1 MKKLILFLI
10 AVSCCSA
17 FSYAQEDENSSN
29 LWKRGRFF
37 NFTFADQTLKGPD
50 PIGNQTE
57 WKSDFA
63 LAVQLGNTYFL
74 HKKPIGGFLKFGI
87 DAVWMDINY
96 ANYEDDYNH
105 YSNNQYDS
113 EYDDYYDY
121 DFNLGMHQIEYGM
134 HVGPSITVT
143 PFKSFSSGIKHLR
156 IFTYFHYTPTY
167 SLILF
172 DYDDDIHVNHGF
184 CSFFNT
190 GGGISYKLIGAGVE
204 YRWGSGKYEVDHLFE
219 NSSDDKM
226 KFKTSALRAYIT
238 LRF

>member
-10 AVSCCSA
+10 TVFCYSA
-17 FSYAQEDENSSN
+17 FSNAQENENYSN

-50 PIGNQTE
+50 PYGIQTE

-63 LAVQLGNTYFL
+63 FAVQLGNTYYL

-96 ANYEDDYNH
+96 ANFEDDYDY
-105 YSNNQYDS
+105 YSNNRYD
-113 EYDDYYDY
+113 EEDYI
-121 DFNLGMHQIEYGM
+121 NLGMHQIEYGM

-143 PFKSFSSGIKHLR
+143 PFKSFNSGIEHLR
-156 IFTYFHYTPTY
+156 VFTYFHYTPSY

-190 GGGISYKLIGAGVE
+190 GGGISYKLIGVGVE
-204 YRWGSGKYEVDHLFE
+204 YRWGSAKYEVDHLFDD
-219 NSSDDKM
+219 SRYDKM